1 MCVVL
6 PALVKAVREAGS
18 PELYTISERIYTKR
32 LADQARVLIE
42 SGRREGGKPG
52 MDIRTRTLQINEFA
66 IDCRALQT

>member
-42 SGRREGGKPG
+42 SGRREGGRQARNGHKNQNVA
-52 MDIRTRTLQINEFA
+52 D
-66 IDCRALQT
+66 